1 MRLAARVGNCVQLA
15 STVGTAFR
23 NRDQQLA
30 AVRKPNGLAEI
41 LASRVQ
47 QTRRSIVRRN
57 GVKALLIVW
66 LVKQIH
72 DGLPVGRPRGP
83 YQSACFGAAGFSSES
98 TFAATVS
105 TGYEEMHLPIFG
117 MTPQEGEAFAI
128 GRKTG
133 RAVNVT
139 CQLQGRSAENGNFVQ
154 VAEEGIFLAGTDI
167 VDVVGVRRKR

>member
-41 LASRVQ
+41 LASGVQ

-66 LVKQIH
+66 LVEQIH
-72 DGLPVGRPRGP
+72 NGLAVGRPRRP
-83 YQSACFGAAGFSSES
+83 YQSACFGAAGFGAEGML
-98 TFAATVS
+98 AATVGIS
-105 TGYEEMHLPIFG
+105 YQEMHLPIFG
-117 MTPQEGEAFAI
+117 MTAQEGEAFAI
-128 GRKTG
+128 RRETG
-133 RAVNVT
+133 SAVNVI
-139 CQLQGRSAENGNFVQ
+139 CHLQRRSAENRDFVQ
-154 VAEEGIFLAGTDI
+154 VAEEQIFLAGTDV
-167 VDVVGVRRKR
+167 VDVVGVRRKG